1 MYLNHYALEKHP
13 FRTNPDPDFL
23 WFGEKHKEALSVLKY
38 GLLKRD
44 GFLLLT
50 GDVGTGKTSLIR
62 YLLRLIDSLPWVA
75 VIHDPDMPTLDF
87 FNYLSGEFKMNREF
101 SNKADFLIHFKK
113 FLLKAHTKQ
122 RPVFIIIDEAQR
134 LDHEHLEQIRL
145 LSNIELDNQKL
156 INIFFVGQSEV
167 EKTLAN
173 PVNKAISQRI
183 SISYHI
189 QPFTESETIQYIAHR
204 LRIAGAKRGILTVD
218 ACREIFNVS
227 AGIPRLINSI
237 CDCALLSGYANNMKV
252 VNSKFIRECQLDL
265 RIPIGSIGRD
275 EPQAQ
280 NV

>member
-218 ACREIFNVS
+218 ACREIFTVS